1 MQPSFSY
8 EVCQRN
14 SAMYPKPVLT
24 PAQQQYLQLETQNLE
39 PGYTKDPLWVCSLCK
54 QPVLDE
60 QGRQKYARAF
70 QACFAKEGA
79 KQEPDNW
86 YHCDPCRQASRD
98 DKRALALRMSAAGT
112 PCIDKVLPAAEGSK
126 W

>member
-24 PAQQQYLQLETQNLE
+24 PAQEVYLQLQTQNLE

-60 QGRQKYARAF
+60 QGRQKFARAF
-70 QACFAKEGA
+70 QAAFAKEGA

-112 PCIDKVLPAAEGSK
+112 PCIDTVLPVAAGSK

>member
-1 MQPSFSY
+1 MQISFSY
-8 EVCQRN
+8 EVSQFN

-24 PAQQQYLQLETQNLE
+24 VAQQQYLQLDTHNVE
-39 PGYTKDPLWVCSLCK
+39 PGYTKDSLWVCSVCK

-70 QACFAKEGA
+70 QPAFAKEGA
-79 KQEPDNW
+79 KQEPENW

-98 DKRALALRMSAAGT
+98 DKRAIALRMSAAGT
-112 PCIDKVLPAAEGSK
+112 PCINTVLPVSAGAL